1 MYIFTAYI
9 QASVLK
15 SVRKRIRIW
24 SRASI
29 KARHLLRCS
38 SAFFLNF
45 TWTPRHADKLQKPP
59 EWRSTS
65 GHMARQSDGR
75 DEPASEIFFYF
86 VWQLVFFLQGWL
98 KGFWQ
103 KAKKKKETH
112 HGVSDAKR
120 SKSLQTN
127 KSGFRVNVAHFRT
140 CLTEIRRLL
149 TKKTSCVGKANFIS
163 EKHLLL

>member
-1 MYIFTAYI
+1 MF
-9 QASVLK
+9 
-15 SVRKRIRIW
+15 
-24 SRASI
+24 
-29 KARHLLRCS
+29 S
-38 SAFFLNF
+38 SAFFLSF

-75 DEPASEIFFYF
+75 DKPASEIFFISF
-86 VWQLVFFLQGWL
+86 DSWCSFCKVGWR
-98 KGFWQ
+98 GFDKRQ
-103 KAKKKKETH
+103 KKKETH

-127 KSGFRVNVAHFRT
+127 KSGFSVNVAHFRT

-149 TKKTSCVGKANFIS
+149 TKKTSCVGKVKNIFCKKTPWAYVWFCNFSIEVPCMVS
-163 EKHLLL
+163 TVIN